1 MSPDAG
7 AISKLLGEAS
17 ETHQQVYRIGDGV
30 DADWASWYGDWLV
43 RLSELPRLL
52 GHEPVRS
59 ELVYLLVKLDK
70 DYTAEKPDE
79 PWPQYY
85 AARIAGHSWPAN

>member
-1 MSPDAG
+1 MSQDVG

-17 ETHQQVYRIGDGV
+17 ETHHQVYRIVDGV
-30 DADWASWYGDWLV
+30 DADWASWYGDWLT
-43 RLSELPRLL
+43 RLSELPHLL
-52 GHEPVRS
+52 GGTPVRS

-70 DYTAEKPDE
+70 DYTAEQPDE

-85 AARIAGHSWPAN
+85 AARIAEHSWPSG